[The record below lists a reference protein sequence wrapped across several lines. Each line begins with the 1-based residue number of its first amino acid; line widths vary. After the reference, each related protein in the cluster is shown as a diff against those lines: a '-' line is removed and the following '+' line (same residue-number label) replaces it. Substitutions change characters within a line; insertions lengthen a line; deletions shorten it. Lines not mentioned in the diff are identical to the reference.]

1 MLLQRAE
8 DIQFLLEALIA
19 ALEAFLRLFQPPV
32 DHFQVRHDELQ
43 VDNINIPQRIRAALD
58 MGHIRIIKAADDM
71 DDGIRIADVRE
82 EFIPQTL
89 ALARALDQP
98 RDIDKFDDRRR
109 KLLRLVL
116 ISQPLQPLI
125 RHRDHPHIRV
135 DGAKRII
142 IRRDPGIGDRIKQSR
157 LPHIWQPDDT

>member
-1 MLLQRAE
+1 MRAVSSGVPSKVRASLPPLICSFSAPKTSSSFWKLLLP
-8 DIQFLLEALIA
+8 LLRPFC
-19 ALEAFLRLFQPPV
+19 AFSSRRSIISRSAMMSSRLMISIS
-32 DHFQVRHDELQ
+32 RSGSG
-43 VDNINIPQRIRAALD
+43 AALD

-82 EFIPQTL
+82 EFIAQTL

-116 ISQPLQPLI
+116 IP
-125 RHRDHPHIRV
+125 
-135 DGAKRII
+135 
-142 IRRDPGIGDRIKQSR
+142 
-157 LPHIWQPDDT
+157 